1 MDIGIMFLPHQETLL
16 SILVKVRLN
25 IWFLLA
31 AVAPVMDTMEE
42 VEQEV

>member
-1 MDIGIMFLPHQETLL
+1 MVIDITFLPHQETLL
-16 SILVKVRLN
+16 SILVLLTLN

-31 AVAPVMDTMEE
+31 VVTLVMDTMEE